1 MQARGHLLMAHSALG
16 PRVLLRRLREV
27 MAEPETAQKRLD
39 KIATLIAANMVAEVC
54 SIYVM
59 RPGQVLELYAT
70 EGLKRAAVHKSKL
83 KLGEGLVGLIGE
95 DAIGLNLADAQ
106 HHPSFKYLPETGEEI
121 YNSFLGTPIMR
132 GGTVIGVLVVQ
143 NRTRRQYSDEEE
155 EALQTTAMV
164 LAEVIASGEL
174 REVAREV
181 AADVAHMRSHH
192 LRGES
197 LADGIA
203 LGHVVL
209 HEPRVTVHNLIA
221 ENIPA
226 ERKRLSEAVEQLH
239 LQVDQLLDGTDSM
252 RGGDYSDVLETIR
265 MFAHDKGW
273 VNRLGE
279 AVDTGLTAE
288 AAVERVQNDNRARMM
303 RTPDAYLR
311 ERMHDL
317 DDLSNRLMRIL
328 TGAVA
333 TASRSDLPVNAII
346 VSRNMGPAELLDYDR
361 TKIRGVI
368 LEEGG
373 KTSHVAIVARALGI
387 PAVGQATGLID
398 LVDTG
403 SSIIIDGNSG
413 ELFVRPSQDLQKSYA
428 EKVRF
433 YARKQAQYEV
443 LRDVPAV
450 TKDGIH
456 INLNINAGLI
466 VDLPHLH
473 DSGAEGVGL
482 YRTEL
487 HFMMASRFPRLASQV
502 RHYEAIL
509 DQAKGKPVVFRTL
522 DIGADKTLPYLRQPK
537 EENPALGWRSIR
549 MALDRPALLR
559 LQVRALL
566 IAGQNHKL
574 KIMFPMIADVD
585 EFLRA
590 KEIVEMEKAYLLAR
604 GHVMPRSLQLGVMI
618 EIPALIWQL
627 DQLLPLID
635 FASVG
640 SNDLVQFLFASDRGN
655 PKLAGR
661 YDPLSPAALGAMRL
675 IVEKAT
681 AHNKPVTLCGELGGR
696 PLEAMGLLGIGLTSV
711 SMVPSG
717 IGPVKAMLLALDT
730 AKLWAFMAPLLKS
743 PAHSIRGDLLEF
755 AQRNGVPV

>member
-1 MQARGHLLMAHSALG
+1 MAASALG

-70 EGLKRAAVHKSKL
+70 EGLRRTAVHKSKL
-83 KLGEGLVGLIGE
+83 KIGEGLVGLIAE
-95 DAIGLNLADAQ
+95 DAIGLNLSDAQ

-121 YNSFLGTPIMR
+121 YQSFLGVPVMR
-132 GGTVIGVLVVQ
+132 GGAVIAVLVVQ
-143 NRTRRQYSDEEE
+143 NRTQRHYTEEEE

-164 LAEVIASGEL
+164 LAEVISSGEL
-174 REVAREV
+174 REVAQEV
-181 AADVAHMRSHH
+181 AADVAHIRSHH
-192 LRGES
+192 LRAES
-197 LADGIA
+197 LAEGIA

-209 HEPRVTVHNLIA
+209 HEPRPIIKTMIA
-221 ENIPA
+221 ESIPDELA
-226 ERKRLSEAVEQLH
+226 RLDDAVTLVRS
-239 LQVDQLLDGTDSM
+239 QVDALLDGTDALQAT
-252 RGGDYSDVLETIR
+252 DYTDVLETVR

-273 VNRLGE
+273 LNRLRE
-279 AVDTGLTAE
+279 AVETGLTAE
-288 AAVERVQNDNRARMM
+288 AAVDRVQTDNRARMM
-303 RTPDAYLR
+303 RTPDPYLR

-317 DDLSNRLMRIL
+317 DDLANRLLRVL
-328 TGAVA
+328 TGTIA
-333 TASRSDLPVNAII
+333 TAARSDLPQNAIL

-361 TKIRGVI
+361 SKIRGVI

-373 KTSHVAIVARALGI
+373 KTSHVAIVARALGV
-387 PAVGQATGLID
+387 PAIGQATGLID

-403 SSIIIDGNSG
+403 SSIIVDGGTG
-413 ELFVRPSQDLQKSYA
+413 EIFVRPSADLQKSYA

-433 YARKQAQYEV
+433 YARKQAQYSA
-443 LRDVPAV
+443 LRHIPAI
-450 TKDGIH
+450 TRDGLAID
-456 INLNINAGLI
+456 LNINAGLV
-466 VDLPHLH
+466 VDMPHLH
-473 DSGAEGVGL
+473 ESGAAGVGL

-487 HFMMASRFPRLASQV
+487 HFMMAQRFPRLSAQV
-502 RHYEAIL
+502 KHYESIL
-509 DQAKGKPVVFRTL
+509 EQAGDKPVVFRTL

-559 LQVRALL
+559 LQLRALL
-566 IAGQNHKL
+566 IAGGGRDL
-574 KIMFPMIADVD
+574 KIMFPMIADVE

-590 KEIVEMEKAYLLAR
+590 REAFHLELAFLTK
-604 GHVMPRSLQLGVMI
+604 HKKVLPRSIKLGVMI
-618 EIPALIWQL
+618 EIPSLLWQL
-627 DQLLPLID
+627 DQLFPLID
-635 FASVG
+635 FASIG

-675 IVEKAT
+675 IVEKAK
-681 AHNKPVTLCGELGGR
+681 AHGKTVTLCGELGGR
-696 PLEAMGLLGIGLTSV
+696 PLEAMGLLGIGLTSM

-717 IGPVKAMLLALDT
+717 IGPVKAMVLSLNQ
-730 AKLWAFMAPLLKS
+730 AKLWDFMAPKL
-743 PAHSIRGDLLEF
+743 HSSLHSLRPDLMEF
-755 AQRNGVPV
+755 AHRNGVAI